1 MSQQESHSES
11 EEGLEYH
18 EQQPYNARRTSDMP
32 KHEQLPK
39 YDEDTVPPYSYRAQ
53 DTVRPQRPQASE
65 YSRTVP
71 GDGPA
76 TSSTRGGQQ
85 QQQKQQQQQ
94 QMYTN
99 GRTTGNYGNAGRYS
113 QQGRPGGLYNRGR
126 STWQRYSYSYRGAN
140 PALKI
145 ILVVLFIFI
154 VLLIILRILFLFLAL
169 ALALLS
175 GLFFIAIVLAR
186 SSSSGSLGICVVKIS

>member
-32 KHEQLPK
+32 KHEQLPT
-39 YDEDTVPPYSYRAQ
+39 YDDDTVPPYSYRAQ
-53 DTVRPQRPQASE
+53 DTVRPQRPQSSE
-65 YSRTVP
+65 YSRAVP
-71 GDGPA
+71 GGGPA
-76 TSSTRGGQQ
+76 TSSTPGGQQ
-85 QQQKQQQQQ
+85 QQRKQQQQQ

-99 GRTTGNYGNAGRYS
+99 GRTTGNYGHADRYS
-113 QQGRPGGLYNRGR
+113 QQGRPGTLHNRSR

-145 ILVVLFIFI
+145 ILVILFIFI
-154 VLLIILRILFLFLAL
+154 LLPIILRILFIFFAL
-169 ALALLS
+169 AFALLS
-175 GLFFIAIVLAR
+175 GLFFIAMVVGALFLLWK
-186 SSSSGSLGICVVKIS
+186 LGHLRR